1 MFIGPNH
8 ISISP
13 QDKAQSIWRERI
25 PGISPV
31 NTLHTGTHPPTTHS
45 TFRRA
50 SRLVTHPYPYHTIPY
65 YIIQYQTLPYN
76 VPYQKH
82 NRLWAILV
90 VSPSRRSAPSAF
102 KTLANPLC
110 SQSIQ
115 STLGVQPIK
124 SLYKKGDP
132 KHPHWE
138 FLVCA
143 SGLGFRNCHL
153 PIPSPYNVYKYHAHT
168 LRCN

>member
-31 NTLHTGTHPPTTHS
+31 NTLHTRHTPPHHTLHFS
-45 TFRRA
+45 TSLSTRDA
-50 SRLVTHPYPYHTIPY
+50 SIPIPY

-132 KHPHWE
+132 KHPQWE